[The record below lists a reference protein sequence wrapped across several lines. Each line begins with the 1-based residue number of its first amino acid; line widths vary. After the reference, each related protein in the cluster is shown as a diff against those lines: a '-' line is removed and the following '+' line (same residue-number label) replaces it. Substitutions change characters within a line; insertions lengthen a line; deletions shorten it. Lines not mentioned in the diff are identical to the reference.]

1 MDENLCQE
9 LLANLQ
15 LEQTRKTA
23 LTEIKNTL
31 ISSNNSSISNSFL
44 KSPELLNCLEDAN
57 SEQTLLACDI
67 LSICMSNLAIDESS
81 EVKNVIEKSLSHVN
95 PKVQAFGLRE
105 LRRIL
110 HSSSDTFVNETLILL
125 VIACLASEDS
135 SVGTP
140 SIELLRL
147 MLPRFILLRSVLENL
162 DGLLGKGDVVRCRLY
177 ELIVRLAKQSEQL
190 LAAVERFLQK
200 AILELD
206 GNDVL
211 LQLNILQILSE
222 LSEANHGMVYLEN
235 SGVFDKLMSK
245 IDRLEEDPLGTILIP
260 GLMKFYGGVAALHP
274 AKVYESFPK
283 IIALL
288 FECLTSEDLSI
299 LPTAYDTLGCIAYPC
314 EGKRQLHYKHGAA
327 LKKTLHHIST
337 VVRNLPND
345 LKMRLLNCL
354 QLMFANDSTM
364 ADNQISSI
372 LQSWYDNLTEQDNL
386 NFVMD
391 YIRNPFPDMKRA
403 ALGLLKAIV
412 GHRWGQTYLLNTG
425 GFVEYLL
432 DRKQEAD
439 KDVVLDKYE
448 VIRMLSMSSVFD
460 EQTAS
465 DFRRYVSEGAFY
477 VRGIT
482 EVAIEG
488 AS

>member
-31 ISSNNSSISNSFL
+31 ISSNNSTLSNSFL

-67 LSICMSNLAIDESS
+67 LSICMSTLAIDESS
-81 EVKNVIEKSLSHVN
+81 EVKNVIEKSLSHAN
-95 PKVQAFGLRE
+95 PRVQAFGLRE
-105 LRRIL
+105 LKRIL
-110 HSSSDTFVNETLILL
+110 QSPPDGFVNETLILL
-125 VIACLASEDS
+125 VIGCLASEDT
-135 SVGTP
+135 SVGTQ

-147 MLPRFILLRSVLENL
+147 MLPRFVQLRSVSENL
-162 DGLLGKGDVVRCRLY
+162 EGLLEKGDVVRCRLY
-177 ELIVRLAKQSEQL
+177 EVAVRLAKQSEEL
-190 LAAVERFLQK
+190 LTAMEKFLQK
-200 AILELD
+200 AIKELD
-206 GNDVL
+206 GEDVL
-211 LQLNILQILSE
+211 LQLNVLQILSE
-222 LSEANHGMVYLEN
+222 LSEGNHGMAYLEN
-235 SGVFDKLMSK
+235 NGVFDKLMAK
-245 IDRLEEDPLGTILIP
+245 IKRLGDDPLGTILVP
-260 GLMKFYGGVAALHP
+260 GLMKFYGGVAAIHP
-274 AKVYESFPK
+274 AKIYDGYPK
-283 IIALL
+283 IIEMLFDCLL
-288 FECLTSEDLSI
+288 SDDMSI
-299 LPTAYDTLGCIAYPC
+299 LPTAYDTLGCIALPS

-327 LKKTLHHIST
+327 LKKALKHFSAVI
-337 VVRNLPND
+337 RNLPND
-345 LKMRLLNCL
+345 LKIRLLGCL
-354 QLMFANDSTM
+354 RSMFDVDSAA
-364 ADNQISSI
+364 ADNQISS
-372 LQSWYDNLTEQDNL
+372 LTQSWYDNLAEQDNL
-386 NFVMD
+386 NLVMD
-391 YIRNPFPDMKRA
+391 YIKNPFPDMKRA

-448 VIRMLSMSSVFD
+448 VILVLAASTVFD

-465 DFRRYVSEGAFY
+465 ELKRYVLEGPFY
-477 VRGIT
+477 VHGIT